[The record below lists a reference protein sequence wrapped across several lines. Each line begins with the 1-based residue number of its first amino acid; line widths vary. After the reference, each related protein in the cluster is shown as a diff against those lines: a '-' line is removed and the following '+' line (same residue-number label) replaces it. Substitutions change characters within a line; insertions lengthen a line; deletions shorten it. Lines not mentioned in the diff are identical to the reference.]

1 MSSLPRAESGRPAIS
16 PVAAVL
22 LAVCAASTASIFIRY
37 AQAYAPSLSIAAWRM
52 VIATAVLVPLALA
65 RHRAELAA
73 LGRRDLAVI
82 GLSGVLLA
90 LHFATWITSLAF
102 TSVASSVVLVS
113 IAPLFVALLSPILLH
128 ERITRP
134 VTLGI
139 GLAFLGTLVIAAN
152 DVCTLPTG
160 EISCPALGEL
170 FGGAAVRGDLLA
182 LAGAAAIAGYMMIGR
197 GLRARLELIPY
208 ITLSYG
214 SAAVVLLLIVLVAR
228 QPLTGF
234 PAPAYGWFLL
244 LALIPQLVA
253 HSTYNWALRYLPAA
267 LVSISLLGEPL
278 GSTALALLLLGETP
292 SGLKLAGAAMI
303 LAGIVIAAARR
314 TSLRES
320 QGG

>member
-1 MSSLPRAESGRPAIS
+1 MSSLPRAESIRPAIS

-65 RHRAELAA
+65 RHRADLAA
-73 LGRRDLAVI
+73 LSRRDLAVI
-82 GLSGVLLA
+82 GFSGALLA

-128 ERITRP
+128 ERISRP
-134 VTLGI
+134 VAFGI
-139 GLAFLGTLVIAAN
+139 ALAFLGTLVIAAN

-160 EISCPALGEL
+160 EMSCPALGEL
-170 FGGAAVRGDLLA
+170 LAGGAVRGDLLA

-197 GLRARLELIPY
+197 RLRARLELIPY

-214 SAAVVLLLIVLVAR
+214 SAAVVLLLIVLVTR

-267 LVSISLLGEPL
+267 FVSISLLGEPL

-292 SGLKLAGAAMI
+292 SGLKLAGAALI
-303 LAGIVIAAARR
+303 LAGIVIATRRR
-314 TSLRES
+314 TSRREP